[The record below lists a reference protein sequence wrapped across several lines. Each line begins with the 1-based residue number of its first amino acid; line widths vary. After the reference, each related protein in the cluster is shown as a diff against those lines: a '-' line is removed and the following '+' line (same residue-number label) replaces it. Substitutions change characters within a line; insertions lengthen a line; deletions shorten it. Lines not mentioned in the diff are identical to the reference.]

1 MSELELENKN
11 ETNNLSEKIQEMQEK
26 FLESSIGKT
35 INSAIDIGLKAILPD
50 FVEDQII
57 SIKDAILENGFSDGL
72 KEVVNEGINTGKSA
86 IGIVTG
92 KFDNIS
98 QIQLAVKNGG
108 ILDSTSDL
116 LDFAINIA
124 SSKNLINKSTATL
137 IKSGKNTIINSISDK
152 IEQTLTNQLK
162 AVEKLEKY
170 CDNWN
175 VAYEAKDVSGMEKAY
190 KNIKTNLE
198 KTVPLEKIINKAR
211 TIENINNLLKNN
223 NYSFDLSEE
232 EIELS
237 KKLATY

>member
-1 MSELELENKN
+1 MSELELENTN
-11 ETNNLSEKIQEMQEK
+11 ETNSLSEKIQDIQEK
-26 FLESSIGKT
+26 FLESTIGKT
-35 INSAIDIGLKAILPD
+35 INSAIDIGLKALLPD

-57 SIKDAILENGFSDGL
+57 SIKDAILENGFSDGI

-92 KFDNIS
+92 EFDNIS

-116 LDFAINIA
+116 LDYAINIA
-124 SSKNLINKSTATL
+124 SSKNLISKSTASL
-137 IKSGKNTIINSISDK
+137 IKTGKNTIINSISDK

-175 VAYEAKDVSGMEKAY
+175 VAYEAQDVSGMEKAY

-198 KTVPLEKIINKAR
+198 KTVPLEKTINKAR
-211 TIENINNLLKNN
+211 TIESLNNLLKNN
-223 NYSFDLSEE
+223 NYNFDLSEE